1 MVRKRYLSRT
11 DMTQIIRQAHQ
22 ICKDKVPLESHK
34 GPSGR
39 TRLSRPRDKYLNCLR
54 ETIQDLV
61 KKRLQELGVKVA
73 S

>member
-1 MVRKRYLSRT
+1 MVRKRYLTRA

-22 ICKDKVPLESHK
+22 ICKEKVPVESHK
-34 GPSGR
+34 GASGR
-39 TRLSRPRDKYLNCLR
+39 TRLGRPRDKYLNCLR
-54 ETIQDLV
+54 ETIQELV